1 MGKVSSAAVFIS
13 MFLFSTV
20 AGILLVGLAAANPMS
35 RPPDMY
41 TEPPTVTILGTV
53 VNGSNVSISFKA
65 NVGESTTAEH
75 TRLNRVYY
83 TVDWDQNVSY
93 VYEYYNVAKNFFDS
107 EKRSEF
113 SYRLNVTGIPDGN
126 RTVTVYA
133 EEYGYYESGVGF
145 YATGFSNVSF
155 TVDTSPP
162 DVSFLSLKG
171 VTYRSADVPLNFTV
185 SESASKI
192 EYVLDDDDAVMVEG
206 NVTLAG
212 LSAGVHN
219 ITVYVWDAAGNVGA
233 SETVTFMVEPF
244 PVVPV
249 ATASVTVVAV
259 STGILVYFKKRKH

>member
-1 MGKVSSAAVFIS
+1 
-13 MFLFSTV
+13 
-20 AGILLVGLAAANPMS
+20 
-35 RPPDMY
+35 MY

-75 TRLNRVYY
+75 TRLNHVYY

-155 TVDTSPP
+155 TVDT
-162 DVSFLSLKG
+162 
-171 VTYRSADVPLNFTV
+171 ADVPLNFTV